1 MREKEPIPMVLCV
14 DLDKVHT
21 PESVKGICCK
31 CNKAIWVS
39 PWNKD
44 KNLICITCCSK
55 IPSLEIGMA
64 EKDLKRAIKFIEDSK
79 EDKNV

>member
-1 MREKEPIPMVLCV
+1 MPLEEEPLVLCV
-14 DLDKVHT
+14 NIDKIHT
-21 PESVKGICCK
+21 PESIKGICHK
-31 CNKAIWVS
+31 CNKPVWVS

-44 KNLICITCCSK
+44 KKLICLTCCSK

-64 EKDLKRAIKFIEDSK
+64 EKDLKRAIEFIENSK